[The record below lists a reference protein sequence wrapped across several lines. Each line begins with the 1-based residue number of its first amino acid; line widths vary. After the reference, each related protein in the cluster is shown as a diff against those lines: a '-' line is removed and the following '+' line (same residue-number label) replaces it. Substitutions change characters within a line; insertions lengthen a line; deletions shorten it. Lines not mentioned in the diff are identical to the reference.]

1 MKHFSHLMAGIIIL
15 ALYSCSSS
23 QKLTRIFIA
32 GDSTAQR
39 YDTTR
44 TLQRGWGQYLGSY
57 FDKKVEV
64 VNLAIGGRSSG
75 SYIKEGRWDSLI
87 VKVRK
92 GDWVLIQFGHND
104 TSTNP
109 ERHVSPEDY
118 QKNFIRFCD
127 EVRAKKAHP
136 IILTSIVM
144 REFKDSVLVSL
155 RPHFTEYVGLAREA
169 ANTAKAPVIDM
180 YQKTSDLVRNL
191 GDEPSKKLYF
201 WVAEGE
207 SPNPKEIKKDD
218 THLRQPGASKYA
230 GFVAEG
236 IREQNLKP
244 LVKHLKK

>member
-1 MKHFSHLMAGIIIL
+1 MKNFTTFLLAIFLL

-32 GDSTAQR
+32 GDSTAQG

-64 VNLAIGGRSSG
+64 VNLAKAGRSSG
-75 SYIKEGRWDSLI
+75 SYINEGRWDSLI
-87 VKVRK
+87 VRVHK

-104 TSTNP
+104 TSTKP

-155 RPHFTEYVGLAREA
+155 RPHFTEYVGLARQA
-169 ANTAKAPVIDM
+169 AKTAKVPVIDM
-180 YQKTSDLVRNL
+180 YQKTSDLVRSL

-201 WVAEGE
+201 WVVAGE
-207 SPNPKEIKKDD
+207 SPNPQEVKQDD
-218 THLRQPGASKYA
+218 THLKQPGAFKYA

-236 IREQNLKP
+236 IKEQNLKP
-244 LVKHLKK
+244 LVKHLIK